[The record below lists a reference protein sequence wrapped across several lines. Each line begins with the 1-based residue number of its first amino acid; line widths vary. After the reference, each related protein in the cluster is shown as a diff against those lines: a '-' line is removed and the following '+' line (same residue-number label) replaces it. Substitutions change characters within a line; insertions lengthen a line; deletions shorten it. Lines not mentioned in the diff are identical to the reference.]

1 MNSYHSLMLKV
12 LSEGTRQS
20 NRTGIDTLSIPG
32 AMLQFDLTEGFP
44 AVTTKKLFF
53 SAVVGELLGF
63 IRGYS
68 SAKQFRDL
76 GCNVWNQNANDPGLP
91 NAPNRWLSNPNRKG
105 EDDLGRVYGKQWT
118 DWRAV
123 RLYESDSAVI
133 PSNSPSVYM
142 NSDNR
147 GVAAVVDSLN
157 QLKVALETIENDPTS
172 RRIIVNA
179 WRPDEFDQMAL
190 PPCHVMF
197 QFLVN
202 VEKRELNLCWYQRS
216 VDLFL
221 GCPFNIASYALLL
234 ELVAK
239 CTNYTAKTLT
249 GFFAD
254 THIYVNHIEQVKTQL
269 ARIPYDHPRLAL
281 SFKKR
286 ATPYETLCAVEPSDV
301 ALIGYECHSALKAQM
316 AV

>member
-1 MNSYHSLMLKV
+1 MNSYHSLLLKV
-12 LSEGTRQS
+12 LSDGTRQA

-44 AVTTKKLFF
+44 AITTKKLFF
-53 SAVVGELLGF
+53 GAVVGELLGF

-68 SAKQFRDL
+68 NAKHFRDL
-76 GCNVWNQNANDPGLP
+76 GCNVWDQNANDPGLP
-91 NAPNRWLSNPNRKG
+91 HAPNRWLSNPNRKG
-105 EDDLGRVYGKQWT
+105 TDDLGRIYGKQWT
-118 DWRAV
+118 DWRCAAED
-123 RLYESDSAVI
+123 YGTDG
-133 PSNSPSVYM
+133 SPSARFM
-142 NSDNR
+142 
-147 GVAAVVDSLN
+147 N
-157 QLKVALETIENDPTS
+157 QLKIALDVIENDPTS
-172 RRIIVNA
+172 RRIVVSA

-239 CTNYTAKTLT
+239 CTGYTAKTLT

-254 THIYVNHIEQVKTQL
+254 THIYVNHIDQVKTQL
-269 ARIPYDHPRLAL
+269 SRTPYDPPSLAL

-301 ALIGYECHSALKAQM
+301 ALVGYECHSAIKATM